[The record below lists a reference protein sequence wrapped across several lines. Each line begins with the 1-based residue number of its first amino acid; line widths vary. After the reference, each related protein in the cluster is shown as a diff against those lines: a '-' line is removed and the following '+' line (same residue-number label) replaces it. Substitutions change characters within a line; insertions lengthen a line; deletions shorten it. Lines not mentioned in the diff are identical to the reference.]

1 MKELEKLL
9 NSLIQRGW
17 KPWGID
23 PENIE
28 LFNLNIDR
36 KNIHIWYMDYDTPEE
51 EKYEQE
57 FKTFRELVSMESWLW
72 DFVAKNKLYDDTEFN
87 KIVDYMW
94 EECDR
99 QRPEYWINDP
109 SYRLVKSA
117 LIPEQELAKFLLENI
132 IIKWNSK

>member
-1 MKELEKLL
+1 MKELENLL
-9 NSLIQRGW
+9 NKLIEKWW

-23 PENIE
+23 SENIE

-57 FKTFRELVSMESWLW
+57 FKTFRELVSIESWLW

-99 QRPEYWINDP
+99 QRPEYRINDQ

-117 LIPEQELAKFLLENI
+117 LIPEEELAQFLVDNI
-132 IIKWNSK
+132 KVAWILN

>member
-9 NSLIQRGW
+9 HSLIGEGW
-17 KPWGID
+17 NPWR
-23 PENIE
+23 IE
-28 LFNLNIDR
+28 WDDIEFFNLNMKR
-36 KNIHIWYMDYDTPEE
+36 RNIHIWYMDYSTPEE
-51 EKYEQE
+51 EKYDQE

-72 DFVAKNKLYDDTEFN
+72 DFVVKNKLYDDTEFN

-99 QRPEYWINDP
+99 QRPEYRIDTP

-117 LIPEQELAKFLLENI
+117 LIPEEELGEFLVENI
-132 IIKWNSK
+132 VVKWNSK

>member
-1 MKELEKLL
+1 M
-9 NSLIQRGW
+9 
-17 KPWGID
+17 
-23 PENIE
+23 
-28 LFNLNIDR
+28 
-36 KNIHIWYMDYDTPEE
+36 
-51 EKYEQE
+51 
-57 FKTFRELVSMESWLW
+57 W

-132 IIKWNSK
+132 KVE

>member
-1 MKELEKLL
+1 MKELENLL
-9 NSLIQRGW
+9 NSLIDRGW

-94 EECDR
+94 EGCDR
-99 QRPEYWINDP
+99 QSPEYWINDP

-117 LIPEQELAKFLLENI
+117 LILEQELAKFLVDNI
-132 IIKWNSK
+132 KLWK